1 MTSTI
6 FNEDR
11 TKIPVLPKYLA
22 SLTLAPK
29 PGKKNP
35 LLGLIYISDPAPF
48 TTTRAPPTHSPL
60 GGPRVGRV
68 LGFLRTRFQ
77 PHLVPSPRRTPGPLK
92 R

>member
-29 PGKKNP
+29 PRKNP

-48 TTTRAPPTHSPL
+48 TTTRAPPTRSPL

-68 LGFLRTRFQ
+68 LGLLRTRFL
-77 PHLVPSPRRTPGPLK
+77 PHLVLSPRRTPGPLK